1 MMRRVSIL
9 LPASLLSAC
18 SGVQAMSEGAG
29 FGSLQFNHLMA
40 LFLAITGLAY
50 VLVLAF
56 LAFAMKRRRGA
67 PDPARIKTLL
77 IGWTGFIVLGLIVLT
92 AASFLNDR
100 QEAAVAAD
108 RPPLTIKVTASQW
121 WWGVEY
127 SSSDPQRTLTTAN
140 ELHLPVGRPADVEL
154 NASDVIH
161 SFWIPALGGKKDLI
175 PGRSNT
181 IRLLP
186 TRIGRYRAQ
195 CAEFCGME
203 HAHMAFDVVVE
214 SPRTFAAWYDAQLKP
229 APQPQTALAKAGQ
242 DWFMAH
248 ACANCHAIAGTDAN
262 GHTGPDLTHVAG
274 RSTIAAGTLP
284 MTRGNLMGWIAN
296 PQGVKPGA
304 RMPAVSM
311 TADELRA
318 VGAYLE
324 TLQ

>member
-1 MMRRVSIL
+1 MIRRASIL
-9 LPASLLSAC
+9 PLALPLSAC

-40 LFLAITGLAY
+40 LFLAITGLSY
-50 VLVLAF
+50 VLVLGF
-56 LAFAMKRRRGA
+56 LAFAMKRRVRE
-67 PDPARIKTLL
+67 PDPRRVKALL

-92 AASFLNDR
+92 AFSFLNDR
-100 QEAAVAAD
+100 QEAAMAAD
-108 RPPLTIKVTASQW
+108 VPPLTIKVTASQW

-127 SSSDPQRTLTTAN
+127 SSSDPQHTLTTAN

-186 TRIGRYRAQ
+186 TRVGRYRAQ

-214 SPRTFAAWYDAQLKP
+214 SPRAFAAWYDAQLKP
-229 APQPQTALAKAGQ
+229 APQPQTALAKAGH
-242 DWFMAH
+242 DWFMSH

-274 RSTIAAGTLP
+274 RPSIAAGTLP

-304 RMPAVSM
+304 RMPTVSM
-311 TADELRA
+311 TANELRA

-324 TLQ
+324 TLK